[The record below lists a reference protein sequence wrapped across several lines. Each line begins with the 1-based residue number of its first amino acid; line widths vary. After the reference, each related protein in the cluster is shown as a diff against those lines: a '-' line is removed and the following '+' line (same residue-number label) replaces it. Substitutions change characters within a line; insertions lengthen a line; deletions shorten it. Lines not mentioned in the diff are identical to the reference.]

1 MKDAIKKSFLLGLGA
16 ATLTKKQA
24 EKIIKDL
31 VRKNAVTLKE
41 SRDILKKVGK
51 AADSE
56 RRRISKF
63 AQQEA
68 ARISSQMGITSK
80 AQLSKVKKRLKSIDR
95 ELSARGKST
104 LRSILNQLSK

>member
-1 MKDAIKKSFLLGLGA
+1 MKEIVKKSFLLGLGA
-16 ATLTKKQA
+16 ASMTKKQA

-41 SRDILKKVGK
+41 SRGILKKIGK

-56 RRRISKF
+56 RKRISKF

-68 ARISSQMGITSK
+68 TRISSQMGIVSK
-80 AQLSKVKKRLKSIDR
+80 AQIIEVKKRLRSIDR

-104 LRSILNQLSK
+104 LRSILKQLSK

>member
-1 MKDAIKKSFLLGLGA
+1 MKEIVKKSFLLGLGA
-16 ATLTKKQA
+16 ATLTKEQA
-24 EKIIKDL
+24 EKTIRDL

-41 SRDILKKVGK
+41 SRGILKKIGK
-51 AADSE
+51 AADAE
-56 RRRISKF
+56 RKRISKF

-68 ARISSQMGITSK
+68 ARISSQMGVVSK

-104 LRSILNQLSK
+104 LRSILKQLPK